1 MEQGTFKYTS
11 SVHFA
16 SRRSHLWSSP
26 ILALISRS
34 RHYSFTMTIRASRP
48 LLAVRRAGAVLR
60 PCLRRMWRLLC
71 TDEDPQPGRR
81 QHLHL
86 GSARLA
92 YCALHPLAPTRA
104 ASPKSHCTAHCDI
117 LQRPP
122 SSATKQGL
130 VLPLPPLHPP
140 PFRSP
145 PPPTT
150 NPTARLQSQHQ
161 HAADSAVPGR
171 GLGSAAWTAF
181 GRLVEG
187 R

>member
-104 ASPKSHCTAHCDI
+104 ASPSRTALHCTATFGSD
-117 LQRPP
+117 QARPQP
-122 SSATKQGL
+122 NKACSA
-130 VLPLPPLHPP
+130 LPLPLSLPP
-140 PFRSP
+140 SLPQQLDCNRN
-145 PPPTT
+145 T
-150 NPTARLQSQHQ
+150 NNAG
-161 HAADSAVPGR
+161 DSAVPGH

-181 GRLVEG
+181 GRPIEG